1 MCVKLDTL
9 CKILHTV
16 LSQNNFCSKFRTL
29 SKNDK
34 YQVVWVWQTSAK
46 YLGLYIECNPWII
59 YFAFSNSAF
68 GCWWL
73 WGGSAWCPRPWL
85 GTWKRW
91 SRNPDV
97 WTWSWWPGGG
107 SGEPLLLLLALPI
120 IVSLPPSL
128 SHCIPPL
135 FVGITPLPLSYCSS
149 CTIWANLLLRQ
160 CIAKPPRSSGYI
172 TEPLSSSLPNL
183 AYTAMSWSLK
193 RILGTIFWESSLG
206 MISVYLV
213 VAA

>member
-46 YLGLYIECNPWII
+46 YLGLYIECNPRIK

-97 WTWSWWPGGG
+97 WTWSWWPGLGQV
-107 SGEPLLLLLALPI
+107 SPSSSSLPCPLLCH
-120 IVSLPPSL
+120 SLPPS
-128 SHCIPPL
+128 HIAFPL
-135 FVGITPLPLSYCSS
+135 FLS
-149 CTIWANLLLRQ
+149 
-160 CIAKPPRSSGYI
+160 
-172 TEPLSSSLPNL
+172 ESLPSPCP
-183 AYTAMSWSLK
+183 TAPPALSGPTYFSGNVSPSHLD
-193 RILGTIFWESSLG
+193 
-206 MISVYLV
+206 LV
-213 VAA
+213 VTSQNHFHTPYQILLIQLCPEV

>member
-46 YLGLYIECNPWII
+46 YLGLYIECNLRII
-59 YFAFSNSAF
+59 YFSNSAF

-149 CTIWANLLLRQ
+149 CTIWANLFLRL

-172 TEPLSSSLPNL
+172 T
-183 AYTAMSWSLK
+183 TF
-193 RILGTIFWESSLG
+193 ILLTKSC
-206 MISVYLV
+206 
-213 VAA
+213 

>member
-1 MCVKLDTL
+1 MTLCVKFYT
-9 CKILHTV
+9 
-16 LSQNNFCSKFRTL
+16 QFCSKFHAL
-29 SKNDK
+29 SSEKFVGLILQLRKKNDK

-46 YLGLYIECNPWII
+46 YLGLYIECNPRII
-59 YFAFSNSAF
+59 YFSNSAF

-97 WTWSWWPGGG
+97 WTWSWWPAGG

-135 FVGITPLPLSYCSS
+135 FVGITPLPCPTAPPALSGPTYF
-149 CTIWANLLLRQ
+149 
-160 CIAKPPRSSGYI
+160 SGNVS
-172 TEPLSSSLPNL
+172 PSHLD
-183 AYTAMSWSLK
+183 
-193 RILGTIFWESSLG
+193 
-206 MISVYLV
+206 LV
-213 VAA
+213 VTSQNHFLHPYQVLLIQLCPEVEKEPSVQYFESLVWG

>member
-1 MCVKLDTL
+1 MCHPESTKGVATTSNQEMLAHL
-9 CKILHTV
+9 KI
-16 LSQNNFCSKFRTL
+16 N
-29 SKNDK
+29 K
-34 YQVVWVWQTSAK
+34 YQVWVWQTSAK
-46 YLGLYIECNPWII
+46 YLGLCIECNPRII

-97 WTWSWWPGGG
+97 WTWSWWPAGG

-160 CIAKPPRSSGYI
+160 CTSPSH
-172 TEPLSSSLPNL
+172 LD
-183 AYTAMSWSLK
+183 
-193 RILGTIFWESSLG
+193 
-206 MISVYLV
+206 LV
-213 VAA
+213 VTSQNHFLHPYQVLIIQLCPEV